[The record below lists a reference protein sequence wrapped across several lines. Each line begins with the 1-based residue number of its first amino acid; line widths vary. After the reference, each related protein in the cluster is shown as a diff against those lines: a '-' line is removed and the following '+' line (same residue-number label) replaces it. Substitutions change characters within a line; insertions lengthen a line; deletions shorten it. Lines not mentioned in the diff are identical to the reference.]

1 MSPRQATTEVGG
13 GRTAI
18 TVALAVVV
26 AVVMLLL
33 ARGRPGDEPFDP
45 RSGAAQGTSGL
56 VLLLRE
62 LGAEVSVTRTV
73 PSPST
78 DVRLMVISDRLAASQ
93 RDEVEAF
100 TEAGGFT
107 VVADP
112 GSELIS
118 ESFRT
123 GASTEIDAF
132 VPEFDPDDSADSLA
146 NVKRGSCSIPALSRL
161 RGLTVPTGRL
171 FAVPDGALSCFGDAT
186 TAAVVATQAGDG
198 TMVAVG
204 SNTALTN
211 DLLRYADNAG
221 LATALLAPS
230 ADARVVI
237 LLGGEAPKTAADIGT
252 GDKTLTDLVR
262 PGVWMALTQLAIA
275 FVVLVVAVAVRT
287 GRPLH
292 EPVVVP
298 LAGSDLVAA
307 NGMLMHRAGHAH
319 RAGWLIRGR
328 LYRLLATR
336 YRLPPTVS
344 VEQLDQAAVHR
355 DAATPGAVAALLA
368 CDVSTTDELVE
379 LSRAATDFHQRLAP
393 TAPLPAPTEMT

>member
-1 MSPRQATTEVGG
+1 
-13 GRTAI
+13 
-18 TVALAVVV
+18 VALAVVV

-33 ARGRPGDEPFDP
+33 ARGRPSDEPFDP
-45 RSGAAQGTSGL
+45 RSGASLGTSGL

-73 PSPST
+73 PTPGT
-78 DVRLMVISDRLAASQ
+78 DVRVAVISDRLTDSQ
-93 RDEVEAF
+93 RDDVEAF
-100 TEAGGFT
+100 TEAGGVT

-112 GSELIS
+112 ESELIA
-118 ESFRT
+118 ESFRA
-123 GASTEIDAF
+123 GASSTIEAF
-132 VPEFDPDDSADSLA
+132 VPEFDPDDSVESLS
-146 NVKRGSCSIPALSRL
+146 NVSRGSCSIPALSRL

-171 FAVPDGALSCFGDAT
+171 FSIPDGALSCFGDAT

-221 LATALLAPS
+221 LASALLAPS
-230 ADARVVI
+230 SDARVVI
-237 LLGGEAPKTAADIGT
+237 LLGGEAPKTPADIGT

-287 GRPLH
+287 GRPLQ

-307 NGMLMHRAGHAH
+307 NGMLMQRAAHAQ

-328 LYRLLATR
+328 MYRLLAAR
-336 YRLPPTVS
+336 YRLPSTIS
-344 VEQLDQAAVHR
+344 IEELDRAAVHR
-355 DAATPGAVAALLA
+355 DAVPPGAVTSILTREVGTAE
-368 CDVSTTDELVE
+368 ELVE
-379 LSRAATDFHQRLAP
+379 LSRMAVDFHQRLAP
-393 TAPLPAPTEMT
+393 TASHPAPTEIT